1 MIKAC
6 IFDLDGTLSD
16 TLTTIAY
23 YGNKSLNKFGL
34 PSIPKE
40 RYRYLVGNGAKIL
53 VERMVREVEGD
64 ASLVETIFEDYTKAY
79 ETEPLYLTAPYAGI
93 VDLLK
98 ALRERGVLIAVLS
111 NKPHAPACAVVKTLF
126 GEETFDCCYGQREG
140 VPIKPDPAAVLG
152 IMKEL
157 KVTAE
162 ECFYIGDTAVD
173 MQTGT
178 ASGAT
183 SVGVLWGFR
192 DRQELEENG
201 AEVLLEHPMQL
212 LEFLV

>member
-6 IFDLDGTLSD
+6 IFDLDGTLSN

-23 YGNKSLNKFGL
+23 YCNQTLNKFDL
-34 PSIPKE
+34 PSLPQE
-40 RYRYLVGNGAKIL
+40 RYRYLVGNGARIL
-53 VERMVREVEGD
+53 VERMVREAGGAD
-64 ASLVETIFEDYTKAY
+64 ALVDAVFKEYTEAY
-79 ETEPLYLTAPYAGI
+79 EKEPLYLTAPYEGI

-98 ALRERGVLIAVLS
+98 ALRERGILTAVLS
-111 NKPHAPACAVVKTLF
+111 NKPHIPACAVVDALF
-126 GEETFDCCYGQREG
+126 GKDAFDCCYGQREG
-140 VPIKPDPAAVLG
+140 VPIKPDPTAVLE

-157 KVTAE
+157 GVTAE

-192 DRQELEENG
+192 DRQELEESG
-201 AEVLLEHPMQL
+201 ADILLEHPMQL
-212 LEFLV
+212 LDFLA